1 MAKLTGQCY
10 SPLQFFLYSSC
21 SSPVHPCI
29 SLLEYPVSGAV
40 AAEDGA
46 LELLL
51 LETTK
56 MVTTL
61 VVTLVYCFYLSSFC
75 VSSAQDINDC
85 DEDVRLE
92 LYLSNGA
99 SHFLSLCISP
109 DRKGLL
115 FAIWASSAVRFLKPH
130 STGPRF
136 VSFFA
141 SCRPGRGFSHP
152 QQLHLRGRSRAHTSS
167 SSCGKEDLAVPE
179 KYILAFLRL
188 GEARVAER
196 VRSQEE
202 DL

>member
-1 MAKLTGQCY
+1 MGVQ
-10 SPLQFFLYSSC
+10 
-21 SSPVHPCI
+21 
-29 SLLEYPVSGAV
+29 
-40 AAEDGA
+40 
-46 LELLL
+46 LELRKHKRESYIDLTPKISQIK
-51 LETTK
+51 EYCPGND
-56 MVTTL
+56 MVNLALT
-61 VVTLVYCFYLSSFC
+61 
-75 VSSAQDINDC
+75 
-85 DEDVRLE
+85 EDKATSII
-92 LYLSNGA
+92 Y
-99 SHFLSLCISP
+99 
-109 DRKGLL
+109 RKGLL
-115 FAIWASSAVRFLKPH
+115 LAIWASGAVRFLKPL
-130 STGPRF
+130 STGPGF